1 MSKTVIM
8 QKNQIKI
15 VSIFFICF
23 YLLSHSVI
31 AEENITKV
39 SCVAEYTSQTY
50 SGVNFLID
58 DKNKKLLYPDGREY
72 IIDADYGFTKKI
84 VHSFNKYSIELKYFL
99 PQNIDYIIID
109 RTNGQ
114 YMIYS
119 IDVTSRWYAFEAGL
133 CTFEKL

>member
-58 DKNKKLLYPDGREY
+58 NKNKNCY
-72 IIDADYGFTKKI
+72 ILT
-84 VHSFNKYSIELKYFL
+84 EE
-99 PQNIDYIIID
+99 NI
-109 RTNGQ
+109 
-114 YMIYS
+114 
-119 IDVTSRWYAFEAGL
+119 L
-133 CTFEKL
+133 